1 MKRPNKYSKP
11 LGGIRTESYHPSDYT
26 NNQYADDLNKYI
38 DYLESELQEKVEEG
52 SNKSEPTDTIN
63 FNGKKGF

>member
-11 LGGIRTESYHPSDYT
+11 LGGVRTENYHPADYT

-38 DYLESELQEKVEEG
+38 DYLESEVKKLNLHAVIVSDSG
-52 SNKSEPTDTIN
+52 VRSETKN
-63 FNGKKGF
+63 